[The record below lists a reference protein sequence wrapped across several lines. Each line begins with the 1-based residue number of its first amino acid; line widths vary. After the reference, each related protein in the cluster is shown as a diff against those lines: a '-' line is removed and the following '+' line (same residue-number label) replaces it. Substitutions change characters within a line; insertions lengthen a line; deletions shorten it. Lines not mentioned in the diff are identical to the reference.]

1 MLEQVFAS
9 ITQCNTLSKLDAA
22 LVYAKVAPVFPLRP
36 NTKLPLIRGSWKEY
50 ATQDESLIRQWW
62 TNYPD
67 ANIAWVQGDP
77 ILTSDL
83 DVKNGENGWD
93 SYQELNPGDVSAPLQ
108 ITPSGGYHLIHKFA
122 PNLINFTKK
131 GVQGGIDL
139 RTTNGYIVVAP
150 SYVIDSNPD
159 YTGPY
164 EWLQDGVVEDIPTAV
179 LDQYNTWSTEVT
191 VDRDLDMPES
201 TPWDKLKPLDDLLLR
216 DKHRIFLQT
225 GEINESYENDR
236 SRALLGATIAL
247 YQLGLSDEDVLGY
260 LEDSPVAMECAEDH
274 STERRASVWLWKYTC
289 IKAREKRTPATTQ
302 ISGEEAFA
310 GINILAQVPEA
321 PGETDRER
329 WVRLA
334 ERIDPN
340 NDVDA
345 VKIFREANNIS
356 PIFGNQIADIIQE
369 VAGFRKSDL
378 EKAAK
383 KANREV
389 ALSMK
394 DTGAMYS
401 RRSGEGLPIGHPVLS
416 PPPQVV
422 ESWEQF
428 VGRYVFISTENK
440 WLDRYTRETLSPEG
454 LNAKEAHTIERL
466 AIEGGDDTRL
476 RACEALAL
484 RPDTLKVDSR
494 SYWPGVHNDLIHIGR
509 LDAVNTWQPSNL
521 VPVEGDIS
529 PWWNLF
535 KHLFPEESSQI
546 RILDWMAH
554 VMQHPHIKINH
565 ALLIGGGQRIGKD
578 SIFQPLIYGVGVKNV
593 KNVKAEMLDEKY
605 DDHFIGV
612 KLAILQEIHRDGF
625 RDAKA
630 IENKMKVYLADPP
643 LEMEMR
649 RLGAP
654 SVTQRN
660 LIQILAFTNYRDALH
675 LGAEGDRYLCEW
687 SDAKK
692 LAPKYYK
699 AVYDWYDSD
708 EGYAKVCHY
717 LLNRDISHF
726 EPKAAAP
733 VTKWRDEMADSGKSD
748 LDYQVE
754 DIIDRLRQDNLEA
767 RTRRVTADKDGVMVN
782 AANMNLYHEVRYIT
796 PRQVLT
802 RLGTNVPVSL
812 KAVTNILAT
821 LDIQRLNGSSDHRYR
836 VPRIFVDDQFAEIP
850 GKDRFK
856 GTIKTHLY
864 IVEADDRDMAP
875 ELADVRLGLCPPKLI
890 NDYLSSL

>member
-1 MLEQVFAS
+1 MLTQVFAS

-22 LVYAKVAPVFPLRP
+22 LIYAKVAPVFPLRP
-36 NTKLPLIRGSWKEY
+36 NTKLPLLSGSWKDY

-62 TNYPD
+62 THYPE

-83 DVKNGENGWD
+83 DIKKGENGWE
-93 SYQELNPGDVSAPLQ
+93 SYQELNPGEVSAPLQ
-108 ITPSGGYHLIHKFA
+108 VTPSGGYHLIHKFT
-122 PNLINFTKK
+122 PGLINFTKK
-131 GVQGGIDL
+131 GLQGGIDL

-150 SYVIDSNPD
+150 SATPD
-159 YTGPY
+159 GRY
-164 EWLQDGVVEDIPTAV
+164 EWLQNGDLESIPSAV
-179 LDQYNTWSTEVT
+179 LEQYTTWSTEVT
-191 VDRDLDMPES
+191 VDRDVDMPDS
-201 TPWDKLKPLDDLLLR
+201 TPWDKLKPLDDLLIR

-225 GEINESYENDR
+225 GEIHESYENDR

-274 STERRASVWLWKYTC
+274 STERRASIWLWKYTC
-289 IKAREKRTPATTQ
+289 IKAREKREPVTPRVTA
-302 ISGEEAFA
+302 EEAFA
-310 GINILAQVPEA
+310 DITIVTKVPEV
-321 PGETDRER
+321 PGETDRAR
-329 WVRLA
+329 WIRLA
-334 ERIDPN
+334 ENIDPN
-340 NDVDA
+340 NDEDA

-356 PIFGNQIADIIQE
+356 PIFGNQVADIIQQ

-383 KANREV
+383 QANRAV
-389 ALSMK
+389 AVSMK
-394 DTGAMYS
+394 QEGLTYA

-416 PPPQVV
+416 SPSQSV
-422 ESWEQF
+422 ESWEQM

-440 WLDRYTRETLSPEG
+440 WIDRYTRETLSPEG

-466 AIEGGDDTRL
+466 ALESGDDSRI
-476 RACEALAL
+476 RVCEALAA
-484 RPDTLKVDSR
+484 RPDTLKVDTR
-494 SYWPGVHNDLIHIGR
+494 SYWPGIHNDLIHIGR

-521 VPVEGDIS
+521 QAVEGDIT
-529 PWWNLF
+529 PWWDLF
-535 KHLFPEESSQI
+535 KHLFPEEDSQI

-554 VMQHPHIKINH
+554 VVQNPHIKINH

-593 KNVKAEMLDEKY
+593 KNIKAEMLDEKY

-612 KLAILQEIHRDGF
+612 KLAVLQEIHRDGF

-675 LGAEGDRYLCEW
+675 LGSEGDRYLCEW

-692 LAPKYYK
+692 LAPKFYK
-699 AVYDWYDSD
+699 AVYDWYDKD
-708 EGYAKVCHY
+708 DGYAKVCHY

-754 DIIDRLRQDNLEA
+754 DIIDKLRQDNLEA
-767 RTRRVTADKDGVMVN
+767 RTRRAAAESNGVEVGV
-782 AANMNLYHEVRYIT
+782 ANMNLYHEVKYIT
-796 PRQVLT
+796 PRQIMS
-802 RLGTNVPVSL
+802 RLGTSTPVSL
-812 KAVTNILAT
+812 KAITNILAT
-821 LDIQRLNGSSDHRYR
+821 LDIQRLTGSSDHRYR

-864 IVEADDRDMAP
+864 IVEADDRCIDP
-875 ELADVRLGLCPPKLI
+875 EIIDVRKGLCPPKLI